1 MKFLTVSVVASFLAC
16 LAFSVVC
23 IVLSCL
29 GYTVSDTL
37 IQWFFT
43 VFGVEFAASAAIKIS
58 KHTIKKQEIKEKV
71 ENIKNNNLEV
81 DKSDL
86 NNNSNSNGFDDYDVY
101 DETMG

>member
-1 MKFLTVSVVASFLAC
+1 MKFLTAAVVVSFVAC
-16 LAFSVVC
+16 LIFTAVC
-23 IVLSCL
+23 IILNCV
-29 GYTVSDTL
+29 GYEVSDTL

-71 ENIKNNNLEV
+71 ENILSNNLEL
-81 DKSDL
+81 DKNDL
-86 NNNSNSNGFDDYDVY
+86 NNNSSSNGFDDYDVY